1 MEDTFKMGKER
12 KLMTANRMSIGFY
25 MIKPV
30 Q

>member
-12 KLMTANRMSIGFY
+12 KLMTANHMAIGIV
-25 MIKPV
+25 MIKSA

>member
-12 KLMTANRMSIGFY
+12 KLMTVNRMAIGFV
-25 MIKPV
+25 MIKSA